1 MLQKATGFPVADRD
15 DDEMVLHIIGCLSV
29 DVDFV
34 ATVRAPSIDELK
46 ALLGDAVFARPILDT
61 VVLILSIGM
70 HRVLANAEEQLV
82 VSLNAIDDAI
92 ESMLAITLIQ
102 DSFDY
107 HEGVLLR
114 VHFDE
119 MLAVHQRIRKVA
131 RLEGHTQ
138 HVIDDDGGAKR
149 IVFHRQ
155 VLLEIDRTRDCH
167 ESCRIG

>member
-1 MLQKATGFPVADRD
+1 MLQKATGVPVANRD
-15 DDEMVLHIIGCLSV
+15 DDEMVLHVIGCLSV

-34 ATVRAPSIDELK
+34 ATVRAPSINELE
-46 ALLGDAVFARPILDT
+46 ALLGDTVFARPILDT

-114 VHFDE
+114 AHFDE
-119 MLAVHQRIRKVA
+119 MLAMHQRIRKVA
-131 RLEGHTQ
+131 RPEGRAQ
-138 HVIDDDGGAKR
+138 HIIDDDGGAKR

-155 VLLEIDRTRDCH
+155 VLLEIDCTRDCH